1 MTRLDPSL
9 RLARLVVMKDGKR
22 AYDELFHAGVNI
34 IRGVPGK
41 GNSVGKSTIADLI
54 FYALGGDVTQWK
66 HEAGLCNFVFAE
78 TVLNGTT
85 VTLRRE
91 ISGSSQQPM
100 WIYFGAFEESNT
112 VGADGWQRYTYRRL
126 MDRENFTQVLFRLM
140 GMPEVPAEAE
150 ANITMHQL
158 LRLMYVDQMTPV
170 DRIFRFEARDSAL
183 RRQAVGDLACGVF
196 DERLYPAQ
204 LELRAKEKEF
214 EAAAQQFNAMQRI
227 LSVGGEGMNLAIVAV
242 RQQTLET
249 EVARTREALQNLK
262 SRRFEATPASTGA
275 AGIEQQVQD
284 QLASVNA
291 DLAEARTVLSQTRYV
306 AEDAEALIAD
316 MTQSLTRMRE
326 GEATAESIGYLDFQF
341 CPSCFSAVDQMT
353 PDGHCKLCKAESVTG
368 EDASRL
374 ARMRNE
380 LELQLKESLQLQ
392 KARQQEIF
400 DISQDIRL
408 ITAERDRLSAQFL
421 DISRNYLT
429 EADAEIDALNKK
441 LGSLERELV
450 DLARERRVAE
460 QLQSLSEEK
469 DALNTRINHLKEN
482 ISSLTNERERRQAAA
497 YSLVQNLT
505 ASIIGDDLHTEAEF
519 SASSAVYFDFA
530 EDRVAVNGKSGFSA
544 SSLTVLRNAFH
555 LGLHWAACQDRR
567 FRYPRF
573 LLLDNI
579 EDKGM
584 TEERSQNF
592 QNIILKVSD
601 SINVDHQIIFTT
613 SMISDELDRSDMTVG
628 EKYSFNNKSLKVG
641 QSAESSIQIGQN
653 YTDSSLV
660 NRTMLQKISEIA
672 SGSNSPLQ
680 LNQQD
685 QPLMIS
691 YRED

>member
-1 MTRLDPSL
+1 MRLDPSL
-9 RLARLVVMKDGKR
+9 RLARLVVIKDGKR
-22 AYDELFHAGVNI
+22 AYDELFHPGVNI
-34 IRGVPGK
+34 IRGVPGR

-66 HEAGLCNFVFAE
+66 HEAGLCDFVFAE
-78 TVLNGTT
+78 AVLNGVT

-91 ISGSSQQPM
+91 ISESSQQPM
-100 WIYFGAFEESNT
+100 WLYFGGFENANAT
-112 VGADGWQRYTYRRL
+112 AADGWQRYTYRRL

-170 DRIFRFEARDSAL
+170 DRIFRFESRDSAL

-196 DERLYPAQ
+196 DERMYPAQ
-204 LELRAKEKEF
+204 LELRSKEKEF

-227 LSVGGEGMNLAIVAV
+227 LSVGGEGMNLTIVGA

-249 EVARTREALQNLK
+249 EIGQTRQALHSLK
-262 SRRFEATPASTGA
+262 NKRFEATPTSSTA
-275 AGIEQQVQD
+275 PGIEERIQD
-284 QLASVNA
+284 QLASINA
-291 DLAEARTVLSQTRYV
+291 DLAEARTVLRQTRYV

-316 MTQSLTRMRE
+316 VTQSLTRMRE
-326 GEATAESIGYLDFQF
+326 GVATAEVIGHLDFQF
-341 CPSCFSAVDQMT
+341 CPSCFSPVDQMT
-353 PDGHCKLCKAESVTG
+353 PDGHCKLCKVDNSAD

-380 LELQLKESLQLQ
+380 LELQLKESLYLQ
-392 KARQQEIF
+392 KRRQE
-400 DISQDIRL
+400 DISNIIQDIRQL
-408 ITAERDRLSAQFL
+408 TAKRDQVAAQFFEV
-421 DISRNYLT
+421 SRSYLT
-429 EADAEIDALNKK
+429 EADAEIDSLNNR
-441 LGSLERELV
+441 LGSLERQLV

-460 QLQSLSEEK
+460 QLQSLSEAK
-469 DALNTRINHLKEN
+469 DALNTRIGHLKEN
-482 ISSLTNERERRQAAA
+482 ISSFTKERERRQASA
-497 YSLVQNLT
+497 YSLVQSLT
-505 ASIIGDDLHTEAEF
+505 ADIIGDDLHTEAEF
-519 SASSAVYFDFA
+519 SASSTVYFDFA
-530 EDRVAVNGKSGFSA
+530 EDRVSVNGKSGFSA

-555 LGLHWAACQDRR
+555 LALHWAACKDKR

-592 QNIILKVSD
+592 QNIILKISS
-601 SINVDHQIIFTT
+601 SIEVDHQIIFTT
-613 SMISDELDRSDMTVG
+613 SMISEELDQSGMTVG

-641 QSAESSIQIGQN
+641 QKIDGLNKFSSTDIASILTNYPTLSESSEIEPG
-653 YTDSSLV
+653 SVLV
-660 NRTMLQKISEIA
+660 PRLNR
-672 SGSNSPLQ
+672 P
-680 LNQQD
+680 D

-691 YRED
+691 YIKG